1 MNVGSFQ
8 IFKVYSYQLDSI
20 DQVDILQVSRCLN
33 LSHSNNLLH
42 KDRPVLWGPVH
53 HNNNLERQI

>member
-1 MNVGSFQ
+1 MNFGSFQ

-42 KDRPVLWGPVH
+42 RDRPVL
-53 HNNNLERQI
+53 